1 MLNRSQLYALLLAR
15 KHSGNLFSAVP
26 RDLIALIGSYCE
38 NPRSDISTLLYHI
51 ANAHLLCAEA
61 MLELNPRLV
70 LQAGNVVTPSGLKVV
85 RTTPLECAL
94 GAGDPEMVRMIEPHF
109 ESDRIEG
116 GAIVRE
122 EQYARYRPHIEN
134 MLKQK
139 PYDFTLLLT
148 TIKEASSRDVSAALN
163 NNTLHAS
170 LLRDV
175 LAQFRKEF
183 TPGKITV
190 GMHFNY
196 QDLMH
201 ACEVF
206 YQKYDYL
213 LNDDDDSR
221 NCLFSRQVI
230 GFIQRNLP
238 AIDRMA
244 YAQGLHEIVEMKA
257 AIKRSLKFS
266 YDRIDFPDTGRGAA
280 IHSGLGYSYFCW
292 TRGACYT
299 IAGPEA
305 RERWPSFGKLISDKN
320 LSLAK
325 LVQPHQEEKKTS
337 GCVIC

>member
-15 KHSGNLFSAVP
+15 KHSGNLFSVVP
-26 RDLIALIGSYCE
+26 RDLISLIGSYCE
-38 NPRSDISTLLYHI
+38 SPRSEISTLLLHI
-51 ANAHLLCAEA
+51 AYGHLLCAKA

-70 LQAGNVVTPSGLKVV
+70 LQAGNVETPSGLKVM

-94 GAGDPEMVRMIEPHF
+94 GAGDPEMVRMIEPYF
-109 ESDRIEG
+109 ESHLIEG

-139 PYDFTLLLT
+139 PYDLTLLLT
-148 TIKEASSRDVSAALN
+148 TIKEASARDVSAALN

-170 LLRDV
+170 VLRDV

-183 TPGKITV
+183 TPGKIAI

-213 LNDDDDSR
+213 LDGNDDSR

-244 YAQGLHEIVEMKA
+244 YAQGLHEVVEMKA
-257 AIKRSLKFS
+257 AIQRSFKFR
-266 YDRIDFPDTGRGAA
+266 YERIKFPFTGSGAA
-280 IHSGLGYSYFCW
+280 LYSGLGYSYFCW
-292 TRGACYT
+292 ARGACYT

-320 LSLAK
+320 LSLVK
-325 LVQPHQEEKKTS
+325 LVQPHQEEQKTS
-337 GCVIC
+337 RCVIC